1 MEKNQ
6 NTRQKKTKVTLP
18 ISDTVPGPGSYTVEV
33 LNLNG
38 EGLPV
43 VNAID
48 LIETTGAG
56 TAKDVNS
63 VSQVPSPGK
72 DNAETN

>member
-1 MEKNQ
+1 VEKHQ
-6 NTRQKKTKVTLP
+6 NTREKKTKVTLP
-18 ISDTVPGPGSYTVEV
+18 ISDTVPGPGSYTAEV

-43 VNAID
+43 VNATD

-56 TAKDVNS
+56 TAKDVDS
-63 VSQVPSPGK
+63 VSQAPSPGK
-72 DNAETN
+72 DITETN